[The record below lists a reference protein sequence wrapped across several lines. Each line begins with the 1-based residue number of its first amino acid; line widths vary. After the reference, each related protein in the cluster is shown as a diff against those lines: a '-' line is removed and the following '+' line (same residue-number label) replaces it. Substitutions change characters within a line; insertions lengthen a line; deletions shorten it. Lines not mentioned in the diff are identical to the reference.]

1 MEGKRISAG
10 LSGIFTAAS
19 LVVPQSAL
27 ALSLVEVAELFN
39 IFVGFMLTASLL
51 VFFVGLWVYF
61 TRLGTWPSNRDQG
74 IKIMEWGVALLFV
87 LVVILAVVQF
97 FQKYPKAATAIVA
110 SVALLLFIGLV
121 FYVAVNT
128 GAKKKEE

>member
-51 VFFVGLWVYF
+51 VFFGGLGVYF

-97 FQKYPKAATAIVA
+97 FQKYPKVMSAIVA
-110 SVALLLFIGLV
+110 GIFILLLLGVVL
-121 FYVAVNT
+121 YVAANT
-128 GAKKKEE
+128 AQKKPEQ